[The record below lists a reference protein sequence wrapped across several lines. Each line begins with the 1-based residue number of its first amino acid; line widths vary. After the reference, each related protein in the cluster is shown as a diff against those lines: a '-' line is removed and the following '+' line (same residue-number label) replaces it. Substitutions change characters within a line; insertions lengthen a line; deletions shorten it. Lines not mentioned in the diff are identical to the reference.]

1 MTNIHR
7 IIPTYTEA
15 DNVTGCCPVFH
26 PEEYDNQVFDLSDYQ
41 FIKDS
46 TLSFMYMPVNMDK
59 VFTHAMNAI
68 NEDKQAYT
76 DRYLILSKDIN
87 AFKCDHY
94 FLTKGDVRGYETH
107 KLEGKYRTKVYD
119 GEFKDIP
126 NWIKLFEK
134 DLKENN
140 EAFSDLYVFYT
151 NCPNCA
157 KVYGHNYVV
166 LFGRIE

>member
-7 IIPTYTEA
+7 IIPSYTEA

-26 PEEYDNQVFDLSDYQ
+26 PEMYDNQVYDLSDYR

-59 VFTHAMNAI
+59 VFTRTMNAI
-68 NEDKQAYT
+68 DEDKQAYL

-94 FLTKGDVRGYETH
+94 FLTKGDVRGYETQRI
-107 KLEGKYRTKVYD
+107 EGKY
-119 GEFKDIP
+119 
-126 NWIKLFEK
+126 
-134 DLKENN
+134 
-140 EAFSDLYVFYT
+140 
-151 NCPNCA
+151 
-157 KVYGHNYVV
+157 
-166 LFGRIE
+166 

>member
-59 VFTHAMNAI
+59 VFTHAMNR
-68 NEDKQAYT
+68 DGRHAY
-76 DRYLILSKDIN
+76 
-87 AFKCDHY
+87 
-94 FLTKGDVRGYETH
+94 GYEDDCEVPGSRAEPCGAADPAG
-107 KLEGKYRTKVYD
+107 KLRTAR
-119 GEFKDIP
+119 
-126 NWIKLFEK
+126 N
-134 DLKENN
+134 
-140 EAFSDLYVFYT
+140 
-151 NCPNCA
+151 
-157 KVYGHNYVV
+157 
-166 LFGRIE
+166 R